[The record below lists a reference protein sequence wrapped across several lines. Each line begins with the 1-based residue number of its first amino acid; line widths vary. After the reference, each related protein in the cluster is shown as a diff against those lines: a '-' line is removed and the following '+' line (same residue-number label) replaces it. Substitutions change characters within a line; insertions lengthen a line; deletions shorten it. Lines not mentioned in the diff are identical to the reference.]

1 MSIQHFELT
10 VQTTAGTDMID
21 LTQEAEARVGESGIR
36 DGLMVA
42 FVPGST
48 AALTTMEYESG
59 ALNDLA
65 RAIERLAPLEAAY
78 DHDRRW
84 GDGNGYS
91 HVRAALMKP
100 SLCVPVLDG
109 RLALGT
115 WQQIILLDFDNR
127 PRRRRVII
135 QISGEEA

>member
-84 GDGNGYS
+84 GDGNGCS